1 MFKFLKNLLRK
12 SSYAQ
17 PIERGSTK
25 WSIQDDYSY
34 ITEAYEKLVWCYAC
48 IGAIAGAVSSLNW
61 LLYDRSG
68 KKMKE
73 IENHPIL
80 DLVNGRVNPDFTSAD
95 FFDLWATSL
104 AAQGKFFARYSNFIK
119 YDKNL
124 EIYPMYTHLTAPIVG
139 EGKNTLN
146 GFQYDLDGLNYA
158 PNIILWDRFIDPI
171 NFYDGLSPVRAA
183 ARTMDTENQSV
194 DWNKNMFDNLAV
206 PPGGISLMNASTEL
220 IKEAKARWKT
230 DVAGPKNA
238 RMPLIF
244 DSEKLEYISFGLNAI
259 DMDFLNQKK
268 VNRVEIC
275 AAFNVPGQVVGDPEN
290 QTFANFEQ
298 ALKSF
303 WMNTVLAKYVN
314 KISKKLNSEIVSAW
328 DPRYLLR
335 ADTSEIQVLQ
345 EDENTKSERIRGEF
359 ESNLLTQNEAREMLG
374 YEATKKGDM
383 FNFELSS
390 ALSDELINDPGGEGG
405 EGEGGEDEGG
415 EDEPI

>member
-1 MFKFLKNLLRK
+1 MFEFLKRFMTK
-12 SSYAQ
+12 SFYAQ
-17 PIERGSTK
+17 PIERGATK
-25 WSIQDDYSY
+25 WSIQDDRAY

-48 IGAIAGAVSSLNW
+48 IGAISGAVSSLNW

-73 IENHPIL
+73 IDNHPIL
-80 DLVNGRVNPDFTSAD
+80 DLVNGRINPDFTSAD

-104 AAQGKFFARYSNFIK
+104 AAQGKFYARYSNFLK

-146 GFQYDLDGLNYA
+146 GFHYDLDGLDYA
-158 PNIILWDRFIDPI
+158 PNIILWDRFMDPI
-171 NFYDGLSPVRAA
+171 DFYDGLSPIRAA

-194 DWNKNMFDNLAV
+194 EWNKNMFDNLAV
-206 PPGGISLMNASTEL
+206 PPGALALMNASTES
-220 IKEAKARWKT
+220 IKEAKKRWKEEY
-230 DVAGPKNA
+230 AGAKQS

-244 DSEKLEYISFGLNAI
+244 DSEKLSYINFGLNAI

-328 DPRYLLR
+328 NPRYLLR

-345 EDENTKSERIRGEF
+345 EDENTRSERVRGEF
-359 ESNLLTQNEAREMLG
+359 ADNLITQNEARELLG
-374 YEATKKGDM
+374 YEATTRGEM

-390 ALSDELINDPGGEGG
+390 ALSDDLIGD
-405 EGEGGEDEGG
+405 DE
-415 EDEPI
+415 EEETEPI